1 MFNSN
6 SYREMKIYD
15 LMWGNFD
22 ILQVVN
28 NEVPSLKAYY
38 PFYLYRSG
46 YSVIPDATNLSRPF
60 IKEDSTSPTFQNIQS
75 STCYLLSNQCQG
87 YITVEDNPNLDVPF
101 IRKTFSVS
109 FDVVSVES
117 LLQTSTQQIDLISVT
132 IRNSDSAYL
141 NKIKVAMTLDLTPSI
156 PSTGTLFLNVNDN
169 NQNINNVYQIS
180 SQLNMPSKD
189 NIINNPTVFNRNL
202 DEKNINLIQILSK
215 QTVTLR
221 VGFTF
226 QNI

>member
-1 MFNSN
+1 
-6 SYREMKIYD
+6 MKIYD

-22 ILQVVN
+22 ILQVFN
-28 NEVPSLKAYY
+28 NEVPSLKAYS

-46 YSVIPDATNLSRPF
+46 YSVIPDAANLSRPF
-60 IKEDSTSPTFQNIQS
+60 IKEQSASPTFQNIQS

-109 FDVVSVES
+109 FDVVSVEH
-117 LLQTSTQQIDLISVT
+117 LLNLYIQKIDLFSVT
-132 IRNSDSAYL
+132 VRNSDSAYL
-141 NKIKVAMTLDLTPSI
+141 NKIKVAMTLDLTPLL

-169 NQNINNVYQIS
+169 SQNINNVYLIS

-189 NIINNPTVFNRNL
+189 NIINNPNVFNRNF
-202 DEKNINLIQILSK
+202 DEKNLNLRQIISK

-221 VGFTF
+221 VTFLF